1 MGTKEGIKYDSGKP
15 TVGEMIK
22 DFGPAIREVARVWK
36 FGADKYEKSNW
47 QKLDDAENRY
57 TNALVRHLLAEEEE
71 SIRRRVASSTR
82 FPRCLECSC
91 KTLVHTS

>member
-22 DFGPAIREVARVWK
+22 DFAPAIREVARVWK

-47 QKLDDAENRY
+47 QKLEDAARLWFILRKKAWTKNEDHDTIR
-57 TNALVRHLLAEEEE
+57 AEK
-71 SIRRRVASSTR
+71 I
-82 FPRCLECSC
+82 
-91 KTLVHTS
+91 